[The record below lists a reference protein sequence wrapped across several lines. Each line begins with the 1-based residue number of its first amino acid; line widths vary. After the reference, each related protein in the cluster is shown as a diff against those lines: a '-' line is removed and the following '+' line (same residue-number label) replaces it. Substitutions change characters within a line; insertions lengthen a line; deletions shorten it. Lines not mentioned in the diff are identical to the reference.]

1 MIEISEILYRWSKN
15 LKIKT
20 ICKSLGYARNSVRKV
35 IKEAQNY
42 GLRQNHQPEE
52 IDAIVVKMKEKK
64 EINTDLSKI
73 VSSSIFTKL
82 NSYDERI
89 TAWLLEKS
97 MTITQIR
104 RLIKES
110 GFEVSDTSLRRYLKH
125 KFCDLLNPGKK
136 YTMPL
141 FSDPGEEVQ
150 VDYGFVGLMKDS
162 KTGKMRKTYA
172 FVMVLANSRHRYV
185 DFSFSQ
191 DVKSWV
197 QSHINAFK
205 FFGGVPKTILLD
217 NLKSGIIKA
226 NIYDPTINRTYGELE
241 RFYGFVAD
249 PAKVR
254 TPEHKGKVERSV
266 LIVKQ
271 QLIAGRVYDDINYA
285 NESALHWCSNI
296 IAHKITRTT
305 GKTPAELFTI
315 EQPLLLKLPAGNFDI
330 SIWGNALVHKDHHLV
345 FMGNFYSVPTCY
357 IGLEVSIRAGFNTLD
372 IYYDSKLIKSHIK
385 LSGKG
390 NWQTDKNDYP
400 IGALKFL
407 EKTPEKCLEEAK
419 DIGEGTLEI
428 VKTILLRRSKQR
440 LRKVQAIL
448 RLEDKY
454 GKDRLENACLKA
466 FIYENF
472 TYEGIRNCLEKN
484 LENINPEI
492 IPTTK
497 AANDDNAYLRPASH
511 YKSSMEAHYGR

>member
-1 MIEISEILYRWSKN
+1 MSEISEILYRYSKN
-15 LKIKT
+15 LKIRA
-20 ICKSLGYARNSVRKV
+20 IAKSLGYARNTVRK
-35 IKEAQNY
+35 IINQAKTY
-42 GLRQNHQPEE
+42 GLKEDSNSDVIDGVIIKIQE
-52 IDAIVVKMKEKK
+52 IQDQKKLDKQVVA
-64 EINTDLSKI
+64 DLS
-73 VSSSIFTKL
+73 VVNNLSL
-82 NSYDERI
+82 YDERI
-89 TAWLLEKS
+89 SSWLLEKS
-97 MTITQIR
+97 MTITQIK
-104 RLIKES
+104 RLINES
-110 GFEVSDTSLRRYLKH
+110 GFETSYSSLSRYINQ
-125 KFCDLLNPGKK
+125 KFPYLLSSGKK

-141 FSDPGEEVQ
+141 FTDPGEEAQ
-150 VDYGFVGLMKDS
+150 VDYGFVGLMKDG
-162 KTGKMRKTYA
+162 KTGKMRKAYV

-185 DFSFSQ
+185 EFSFSQ

-205 FFGGVPKTILLD
+205 FFGGVPKTVLLD

-226 NIYDPTINRTYGELE
+226 NIYDPTINRTYAELE
-241 RFYGFVAD
+241 RFYGFIAD

-271 QLIAGRVYDDINYA
+271 QLIAGRIYDNINHA
-285 NESALHWCSNI
+285 NESARNWCSNI

-315 EQPLLLKLPAGNFDI
+315 EKPLLLKLPSGNFDI

-407 EKTPEKCLEEAK
+407 DKTPEKCLEEAK
-419 DIGEGTLEI
+419 IIGEGTLEI
-428 VKTILLRRSKQR
+428 VQTIFHKKSKQR

-454 GKDRLENACLKA
+454 GKDRLEDACLKA
-466 FIYENF
+466 FIYEN
-472 TYEGIRNCLEKN
+472 YEYEAIRNCLEKN
-484 LENINPEI
+484 LENINPEEI
-492 IPTTK
+492 LITK
-497 AANDDNAYLRPASH
+497 PANNDNAYLRPASD
-511 YKSSMEAHYGR
+511 YQSSMEAHYG

>member
-1 MIEISEILYRWSKN
+1 MRKLKMIEISEILYRWSQG
-15 LKIKT
+15 LKIKQ
-20 ICKSLGYARNSVRKV
+20 IARSLGYARNTIKSVINQATDLGMNPNSSKLN
-35 IKEAQNY
+35 Q
-42 GLRQNHQPEE
+42 EE
-52 IDAIVVKMKEKK
+52 IELKINETRYSSKDN
-64 EINTDLSKI
+64 INTLSNTL
-73 VSSSIFTKL
+73 SF
-82 NSYDERI
+82 YDERI
-89 TAWLLEKS
+89 KNLLLEKS
-97 MTITQIR
+97 ITITQIH
-104 RLIKES
+104 RLISET
-110 GFEVSDTSLRRYLKH
+110 GFVASEATVRRYINNN
-125 KFCDLLNPGKK
+125 FGDLLNSGKK

-141 FSDPGEEVQ
+141 FTDPGEEAQ
-150 VDYGFVGLMKDS
+150 VDYGFVGLMKDA

-185 DFSFSQ
+185 EFSFSQ

-205 FFGGVPKTILLD
+205 FFGGVPKTVLLD

-226 NIYDPTINRTYGELE
+226 NIYDPTINKTYAELE

-271 QLIAGRVYDDINYA
+271 QLIAGRIYDNINHA
-285 NESALHWCSNI
+285 NESSLNWCSNI

-315 EQPLLLKLPAGNFDI
+315 EQPLLLKLPPGNFDI

-345 FMGNFYSVPTCY
+345 FTGNFYSIPTCY

-372 IYYDSKLIKSHIK
+372 IYYDNKLIKSHIK

-400 IGALKFL
+400 VGALKFL
-407 EKTPEKCLEEAK
+407 DKTPAKCLEEAK
-419 DIGEGTLEI
+419 NIGEGTLEI
-428 VKTILLRRSKQR
+428 VQTIFHKKSKQR

-454 GKDRLENACLKA
+454 GKDRLEDACLKA
-466 FIYENF
+466 FIYEN
-472 TYEGIRNCLEKN
+472 YEYEAIRNCLEKN
-484 LENINPEI
+484 LENINPEEI
-492 IPTTK
+492 LITK
-497 AANDDNAYLRPASH
+497 PANNDNAYLRPASD
-511 YKSSMEAHYGR
+511 YQSSMEAHYG